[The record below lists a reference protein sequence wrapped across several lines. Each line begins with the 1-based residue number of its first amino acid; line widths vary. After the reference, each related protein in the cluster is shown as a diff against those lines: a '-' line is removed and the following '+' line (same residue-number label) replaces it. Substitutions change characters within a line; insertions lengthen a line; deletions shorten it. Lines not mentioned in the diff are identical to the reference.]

1 MPTYKYTALS
11 MSGKKITGVVEGFNE
26 LDAVD
31 RIRQEC
37 PVILK
42 IAEVTATHNL
52 LAMEIGGNRLNTKAF
67 TVMCSQFAII
77 LKSGIPIA
85 RTVQLIAAK
94 MADKKLKSILEQ
106 VAKDVESG
114 RSLAASFAERG
125 GKLFPPT
132 FIETIRAG
140 EETGSGAV
148 LCRELIKE
156 EGIQRIFAF
165 HNLSGYP
172 EGSIV
177 YRPGLTQ
184 PASEGLKICFHG
196 KTSHASAPED
206 GNNPSEAV
214 ANVILRAA
222 ELSKD
227 RSAGMLLCTVTGIR
241 LGSGD
246 FGISPGEA
254 EICMTLRAEEESRM
268 KSLEE
273 GIIAFAGEE
282 GERRGIRISY
292 SVHDYFPETR
302 NDEECLKAALAAAE
316 GLGLRRI
323 PMDKMWRA
331 SEDFGWYLKECPGAI
346 IYIGSGEEHP
356 PLHTAEYDFNDRIL
370 ETAVDLFAA
379 LSVLNAE
386 DRV

>member
-1 MPTYKYTALS
+1 MQTDNLSKIVNLRHELHMHPELS
-11 MSGKKITGVVEGFNE
+11 MEETVTAALIKDFLGANTGFQIIDRGEWFYALKKGKSGETRIAFRADMDALPIAEDETLSYHSKNPGVSHKCGHDGHCAALCGLALE
-26 LDAVD
+26 LDG
-31 RIRQEC
+31 R
-37 PVILK
+37 
-42 IAEVTATHNL
+42 
-52 LAMEIGGNRLNTKAF
+52 EIEAD
-67 TVMCSQFAII
+67 IY
-77 LKSGIPIA
+77 
-85 RTVQLIAAK
+85 LIF
-94 MADKKLKSILEQ
+94 Q
-106 VAKDVESG
+106 
-114 RSLAASFAERG
+114 
-125 GKLFPPT
+125 P
-132 FIETIRAG
+132 G

-177 YRPGLTQ
+177 YRSGLTQ

-370 ETAVDLFAA
+370 ETAVDLFAD

-386 DRV
+386 DSV